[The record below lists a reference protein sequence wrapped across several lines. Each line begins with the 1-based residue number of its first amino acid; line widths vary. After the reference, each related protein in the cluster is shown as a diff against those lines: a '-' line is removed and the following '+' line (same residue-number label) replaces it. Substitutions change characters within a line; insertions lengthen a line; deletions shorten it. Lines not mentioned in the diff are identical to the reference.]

1 MLYGGNNTLN
11 YLQLTG
17 GGKSNFQSVES
28 ALYVDKTA
36 NIATSGTT
44 ISNSSGYGVYYY
56 RTGLTA
62 CATAS
67 PDDFSYGAGISKC
80 KFFCVD
86 DSTGSGTCK
95 KQ

>member
-1 MLYGGNNTLN
+1 MLYGGNSTLN

-17 GGKSNFQSVES
+17 GGLINFQSVQS

-36 NIATSGTT
+36 NIGTSGTT

-56 RTGLTA
+56 RTGTGCTNA
-62 CATAS
+62 N
-67 PDDFSYGAGISKC
+67 PDDFTYGAGISKC

-86 DSTGSGTCK
+86 DNTGSGSCK